1 MSPRQ
6 VAAYLQFADADKRHE
21 SSVALSLQAI
31 AAQGDGKMIKDA
43 SEKLLRD

>member
-6 VAAYLQFADADKRHE
+6 VAAYFQFATADKRHE
-21 SSVALSLQAI
+21 FGMAFNLQAI